1 MTTGFSK
8 AISVVLAL
16 CTVLSVCMLGSVVN
30 NEVSAKE
37 FFEAENSYLTY
48 DEYRSLNL
56 YLGSAESC
64 DRDAETDPLSI
75 GSSLLGVRLADVKY
89 GWSNPQV
96 LAVMASAPYWSEL
109 SYGTG
114 LASAG
119 NTSFTVSTD
128 TTNSSSKNMN
138 VKLGVSVSASATTE
152 IMGNGITAGA
162 SLSETLSFAEAA
174 QQSKTQGTS
183 HTFTAGA
190 GEDYVALMVIPVASY
205 KYEYTVKGK
214 TEYMVVN
221 IQLDPVYGLATLDS
235 YNTVAKS
242 HNEKEVHK
250 ERMMPVI
257 NLDSFAE
264 GYVPG
269 DPSTYPSSV
278 SDINTSFNVAC
289 GDMIIDRSCELI
301 NGEVGENQ
309 ITGKVYSCNEFASIG
324 LGTASFA
331 QSVKFT
337 ESEGNSMEQGVV
349 IGASV
354 FQEISAGADFCIGKV
369 TAKAK
374 VEMNASIG
382 ATLSYSTVNTEGL
395 TYTMTFVNL
404 PQSAVTGVT
413 PQGKEISAYSF
424 KTKLAVW
431 VPEKKGVGV
440 WSAPTVVLP
449 VVNFEGTETLPPC
462 IPQDLHVLSVSDSA
476 ALIGWNKAENQSNRE
491 AEYYKLMIST
501 KGSENSYQLHS
512 RIDSQCTEYRIESL
526 KPATTYNFALK
537 AVAYDGTE
545 SVTGAPVTV
554 ITKSDSSPVI
564 LTQPCNI
571 CVDEGDKAEFTVI
584 PQGSIDDYTYQWYRM
599 SQDRYGT
606 SWKALPDAEENTFNA
621 AYFAPDGKV
630 NSVNRTDLDGSVYR
644 CLVTD
649 KKSGINVASDCA
661 KLTVTDTHL
670 IDSYN
675 ELKQIA
681 IKISMGD
688 SDYANR
694 DYNLGCD
701 IIVPQGET
709 WTMSFGSA
717 ENPYKG
723 EFDGNGHT
731 IYDFTFNNTSASCA
745 GFFGSTEGASIENL
759 NLSNVSVTGGD
770 YAGGIVGKA
779 LDTDIENCSAE
790 GFVEGS
796 LYVGGIAG
804 YLGDGSEIEDC
815 FSDASLKNSNSQGY
829 TGGVAGCCC
838 ESKIEDVY
846 AECVIA
852 ASGTKGGIA
861 GFNSG
866 VICNALYNTAYFKG
880 NAVGKGNGVI

>member
-1 MTTGFSK
+1 MTSGFSR
-8 AISVVLAL
+8 AISMVLAL
-16 CTVLSVCMLGSVVN
+16 CTVFSLCVFGSMVN
-30 NEVSAKE
+30 NDVSAEE

-64 DRDAETDPLSI
+64 DHDAETDPLSI
-75 GSSLLGVRLADVKY
+75 ADSSLDAKLVDVKY

-114 LASAG
+114 IASAG

-128 TTNSSSKNMN
+128 TTNSSSDNMN
-138 VKLGVSVSASATTE
+138 IKLGTSVSASVTTE
-152 IMGNGITAGA
+152 VMGNGVTVGA
-162 SLSETLSFAEAA
+162 SLSETISFAETV
-174 QQSKTQGTS
+174 QKSKTHGTS

-190 GEDYVALMVIPVASY
+190 GEDYVALMVIPIAAY
-205 KYEYTVKGK
+205 KYEYKVNKK

-221 IQLDPVYGLATLDS
+221 IQLDPVYGLTTLES
-235 YNTVAKS
+235 YNTVAES

-264 GYVPG
+264 GYIPG

-278 SDINTSFNVAC
+278 SDINTSFTVAC
-289 GDMIIDRSCELI
+289 GDMIIDKSCELT
-301 NGEVGENQ
+301 NDKVGENQ

-337 ESEGNSMEQGVV
+337 QSQGTSMEHGAVLGV
-349 IGASV
+349 SV
-354 FQEISAGADFCIGKV
+354 FQEISVGSDFCIGKV
-369 TAKAK
+369 TAKGK
-374 VEMNASIG
+374 IEVNASVG
-382 ATLSYSTVNTEGL
+382 ATHSSAIVNTEGL

-404 PQSAVTGVT
+404 PQSAVTGLT
-413 PQGKEISAYSF
+413 PQGIETSAYSF

-431 VPEKKGVGV
+431 MPEKKGSGV

-449 VVNFEGTETLPPC
+449 VVNFAGNATLPPC
-462 IPQDLHVLSVSDSA
+462 IPQDLHALSVSDTTA
-476 ALIGWNKAENQSNRE
+476 TLKWNTVKQSSNRA
-491 AEYYKLMIST
+491 AEYYMLMVST
-501 KGSENSYQLHS
+501 KGSENSYQFHS
-512 RIDSQCTEYRIESL
+512 KIDSECTEYQVKNL
-526 KPATTYNFALK
+526 TPATTYNFALK
-537 AVAYDGTE
+537 AVAPDGTE
-545 SVTGAPVTV
+545 SIIGAPVTV
-554 ITKSDSSPVI
+554 ITKSDLSPVI

-571 CVDEGDKAEFTVI
+571 SVDEGDRAEFKVI
-584 PQGSIDDYTYQWYRM
+584 PQGNIDDYTYQWYRM

-606 SWKALPDAEENTFNA
+606 SWKAIPGADKNTFNA
-621 AYFAPDGKV
+621 AYFAADGKV
-630 NSVNRTDLDGSVYR
+630 NSVNHADLNGSVYR

-649 KKSGINVASDCA
+649 KKSGVNVASDCA
-661 KLTVTDTHL
+661 KLTVTDTLL

-681 IKISMGD
+681 LKISMGD
-688 SDYANR
+688 SNYAEK

-701 IIVPQGET
+701 IIIPQGET

-723 EFDGNGHT
+723 EFDGKGYT
-731 IYDFTFNNTSASCA
+731 IYDFTFNNTSASCV

-759 NLSNVSVTGGD
+759 NLSNACITGGD
-770 YAGGIVGKA
+770 YAGGFVGKA
-779 LDTDIENCSAE
+779 YDTSIENCNID
-790 GFVEGS
+790 GFISGT
-796 LYVGGIAG
+796 LYVGGTAG
-804 YLGDGSEIEDC
+804 YLCNNSKIYEC
-815 FSDASLKNSNSQGY
+815 YANTSLKNSNSKGF
-829 TGGVAGCCC
+829 TGGIAGYCC
-838 ESKIEDVY
+838 ESEMDDVN
-846 AECVIA
+846 AECIIA
-852 ASGTKGGIA
+852 ATGTKGGIA

-866 VICNALYNTAYFKG
+866 IIRNALYNTTYFKG
-880 NAVGKGNGVI
+880 GAVGKGNAVI